1 MTMRMKK
8 LFSILAVAAMVLLT
22 ACDEHQDFPDTA
34 MKVGHILCTDGKT
47 MSYEDYQTSGKQA
60 IAVVF
65 SA

>member
-8 LFSILAVAAMVLLT
+8 IISFMAVAATMLLT

-47 MSYEDYQTSGKQA
+47 MSYED
-60 IAVVF
+60 
-65 SA
+65 